1 MIKSL
6 ARQFSWIILY
16 AFLYNYVFDFEI
28 LVIVMLAQILYYTIR
43 IRDKVSGTTKG
54 DR

>member
-28 LVIVMLAQILYYTIR
+28 LVIVMLAQILYYVIELKDKKSATIP
-43 IRDKVSGTTKG
+43 KG
-54 DR
+54 